1 MALSND
7 QLEDYR
13 ELLTEIN
20 TLAQEDLLALWRSYS
35 HADPVGLYDALS
47 RGVPEIVSLYRAVAA
62 DTATLFYTETQG
74 INFSSADIAKAAAVN
89 TQQLEAN
96 LRWAIFN
103 PGNTEVLGL
112 VAGIVQKHVVDGSR
126 NFALDGFDK
135 AGAGW
140 YRAARPGACEFCR
153 MLATRAATEWGPYSS
168 ADAAV
173 TVGMGPTSRSDGAMP
188 KGSTF
193 HKHCMCIP
201 VKASEYEVPER
212 VNEWAEEYYAAVE
225 IVGNAFDYRSIL
237 SVMRSLPKA

>member
-13 ELLTEIN
+13 DLLAEVN
-20 TLAQEDLLALWRSYS
+20 ALAQDDLLALWRAYS
-35 HADPVGLYDALS
+35 HLDPEGLFDALR
-47 RGVPEIVSLYRAVAA
+47 RGVPEVIALHRAVAA
-62 DTATLFYTETQG
+62 DTATLFYAETQG
-74 INFSSADIAKAAAVN
+74 LDFSSADLYKASAINAK
-89 TQQLEAN
+89 QIEEN
-96 LRWAIFN
+96 LRWAIFS
-103 PGNTEVLGL
+103 PGNSATLGL
-112 VAGIVQKHVVDGSR
+112 VSGIVQKHVVDGSR
-126 NFALDGFDK
+126 HFALEGFRSG
-135 AGAGW
+135 GAGW

-153 MLATRAATEWGPYSS
+153 MLATRAATEWGPYAS

-193 HKHCMCIP
+193 HKNCMCIP

-225 IVGNAFDYRSIL
+225 IVGNAFDYRAIL
-237 SVMRSLPKA
+237 SVIRMLNA